1 LRDNNICGMKHG
13 IRPWYCRRRGDVKV
27 HPRSIASWGVSMKT
41 MTVSRR
47 ITLGF
52 ALVLL
57 VSSIVGGVAAWQMQ
71 TSATGARFLSDAVAP
86 QAEVTSALK
95 GASARTQ
102 LAVRTFGLTGDTHQ
116 MELAQASV
124 VDVQKSL
131 DACRR
136 LSVAHPEL
144 SALAEGIK
152 NADAALATYIREF
165 TATRES
171 LQDLTRIRSE
181 LDASATAFM
190 AAVSELIAA
199 QDKSLAG
206 EIAKGLPAAQLEERR
221 NKLFLANKIIDAGNS
236 VRVANFKAQALREPG
251 LVTKALGNFD
261 TIEAARL
268 ELIPITRRAEDLQRL
283 EEIHAAAMAYRKD
296 LAEIIGN
303 FAKAAQITAQR
314 MKAADEFD
322 AIITSVLD
330 RSIQRTTAVAT
341 TETTSLQTAT
351 MVVTGGVLA
360 AIVLGCSIAFIIVR
374 RLNRVLGDTSD
385 TLTQGALQIVAA
397 SRQVSATSQTL
408 AEGSSQQAAS
418 LEESSSSLE
427 ELSSMTKRNAES
439 ASKVKS
445 AAAQT
450 RSSAD
455 AGAQQ
460 METMVAAMGAIRV
473 ASDDIAKILKTI
485 DEIAFQTNILALNAA
500 VEAARAGEAGS
511 GFAVVADEVR
521 ALAQRCATAAKETA
535 GKIEASVSKSQQ
547 GAAISVEVA
556 KNFTTIQEQI
566 RSLDTLIAEIA
577 SASNEQSQGISQVST
592 AVAEMDR
599 VTQSNAAGAEE
610 SASAAEELNA
620 QAEVLKETVGQL
632 QQLIGGGQTSAGSP
646 RSESAS
652 SDAREKTR
660 AGRPNKRNSSQHTS
674 YSTEA
679 HR

>member
-1 LRDNNICGMKHG
+1 
-13 IRPWYCRRRGDVKV
+13 
-27 HPRSIASWGVSMKT
+27 
-41 MTVSRR
+41 
-47 ITLGF
+47 
-52 ALVLL
+52 
-57 VSSIVGGVAAWQMQ
+57 
-71 TSATGARFLSDAVAP
+71 
-86 QAEVTSALK
+86 
-95 GASARTQ
+95 
-102 LAVRTFGLTGDTHQ
+102 
-116 MELAQASV
+116 
-124 VDVQKSL
+124 
-131 DACRR
+131 
-136 LSVAHPEL
+136 
-144 SALAEGIK
+144 
-152 NADAALATYIREF
+152 
-165 TATRES
+165 
-171 LQDLTRIRSE
+171 
-181 LDASATAFM
+181 
-190 AAVSELIAA
+190 
-199 QDKSLAG
+199 
-206 EIAKGLPAAQLEERR
+206 
-221 NKLFLANKIIDAGNS
+221 
-236 VRVANFKAQALREPG
+236 
-251 LVTKALGNFD
+251 
-261 TIEAARL
+261 
-268 ELIPITRRAEDLQRL
+268 
-283 EEIHAAAMAYRKD
+283 
-296 LAEIIGN
+296 
-303 FAKAAQITAQR
+303 
-314 MKAADEFD
+314 
-322 AIITSVLD
+322 
-330 RSIQRTTAVAT
+330 
-341 TETTSLQTAT
+341 
-351 MVVTGGVLA
+351 
-360 AIVLGCSIAFIIVR
+360 
-374 RLNRVLGDTSD
+374 
-385 TLTQGALQIVAA
+385 
-397 SRQVSATSQTL
+397 
-408 AEGSSQQAAS
+408 
-418 LEESSSSLE
+418 
-427 ELSSMTKRNAES
+427 MTKRNAES